1 MALKNVIRSEPDAPT
16 NRRQLI
22 VQLICC
28 AGCAVAG
35 FASRD
40 FLFSGSA
47 DRRFVLY
54 NVMKELRK
62 DMPRNDVEEIVDRH
76 YAPFVERRERSDN
89 LALSVWLS
97 AMKTLT
103 IVITFEEEKLAR
115 AEFFGIDSPSDLP
128 SDAPSPI
135 F

>member
-1 MALKNVIRSEPDAPT
+1 VALKNVIRSEADAPT
-16 NRRQLI
+16 NKRRFI

-28 AGCAVAG
+28 AGCAAVG

-40 FLFSGSA
+40 FLLSASA

-62 DMPRNDVEEIVDRH
+62 DMPRSDVHDIVDRH
-76 YAPFVERRERSDN
+76 YAPFVEKREWNDN

-103 IVITFEEEKLAR
+103 IKITFEEEKLAR

>member
-1 MALKNVIRSEPDAPT
+1 MVLKNVIRSEDDAPN
-16 NRRQLI
+16 NRRRFI
-22 VQLICC
+22 VQLICY
-28 AGCAVAG
+28 AGCAAVG

-62 DMPRNDVEEIVDRH
+62 DMPRGDVEDIVDRH
-76 YAPFVERRERSDN
+76 YAPFVERREWNDN

-97 AMKTLT
+97 AMNTLT
-103 IVITFEEEKLAR
+103 IRITFEEEKLAR
-115 AEFFGIDSPSDLP
+115 AELFGSDSPLDIP
-128 SDAPSPI
+128 NDAPSQI
-135 F
+135 L